1 LNFFI
6 THVTLAFGTFLES
19 SEQPEVRQCQNQ
31 AVGRALNN
39 LKSYAVAIEVATFI
53 VWGLA
58 VAIYLL
64 FQPF

>member
-1 LNFFI
+1 M
-6 THVTLAFGTFLES
+6 FLES

-31 AVGRALNN
+31 AVGRVLNN
-39 LKSYAVAIEVATFI
+39 LKSNDIAIEVATLI